1 MKKYIL
7 DIDNEEET
15 FFYGILSAEKNAR
28 LAWLLNKAFDLDLQ
42 RENSIEWFN
51 QSTNENFYFNKF
63 VFNDELNHLKYTFFS
78 NSDDGINLFSELRTI
93 QYFILIEGGLTFF
106 DKKNFSNKVKAIKEI
121 QHISLIDQKRLK
133 QKVNLIL

>member
-15 FFYGILSAEKNAR
+15 FFYGILSAEKIAR

-106 DKKNFSNKVKAIKEI
+106 DKKNFSNKFKAIKEI

>member
-15 FFYGILSAEKNAR
+15 FFYGILSAEKIAR

>member
-1 MKKYIL
+1 MKKFTL
-7 DIDNEEET
+7 DIDNEDET
-15 FFYGILSAEKNAR
+15 FFYGILSFEKIAR
-28 LAWLLNKAFDLDLQ
+28 LAWLLNKAFDLDLH

-51 QSTNENFYFNKF
+51 QSTNESFYFNKF

-106 DKKNFSNKVKAIKEI
+106 DKKNFLNKVKAIKEI
-121 QHISLIDQKRLK
+121 QHISLIDQSRLK

>member
-1 MKKYIL
+1 LKKYIL

-15 FFYGILSAEKNAR
+15 FFYGILSAEKIAR

>member
-1 MKKYIL
+1 
-7 DIDNEEET
+7 
-15 FFYGILSAEKNAR
+15 
-28 LAWLLNKAFDLDLQ
+28 
-42 RENSIEWFN
+42 
-51 QSTNENFYFNKF
+51 
-63 VFNDELNHLKYTFFS
+63 LKYTFFS